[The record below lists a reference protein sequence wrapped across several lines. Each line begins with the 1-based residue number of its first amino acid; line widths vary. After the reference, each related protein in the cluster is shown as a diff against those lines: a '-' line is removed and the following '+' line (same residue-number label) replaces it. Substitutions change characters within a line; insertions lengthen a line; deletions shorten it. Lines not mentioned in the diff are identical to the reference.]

1 MAHNLPTIGLI
12 DHRFQLPLDHAHPK
26 GAQIEVR
33 AREVAPVGSQ
43 DHGDKP
49 MLVFLQ
55 GGPGFGAPRPN
66 DNSGWIGKALETYR
80 VLLLDERG
88 TGRSSP
94 LSFQTLGRLN
104 SPGDQAAYLKH
115 FRSDSIVLDCEWV
128 RRELLGESTPWTV
141 LGQSYGGFCATHY
154 LSAAPHGL
162 REVLITGGLPQ
173 LAGPTDDVYRLT
185 YPICA
190 RKNREYYERYP
201 DDVER
206 IRRIA
211 DHIADN
217 AIELP
222 SGGPLTVRKFQTLGL
237 SLGFSDG
244 FEVVHYLVEQA
255 FVTGTRGPELSYSF
269 LRNFENTIHF
279 DTNPIFSILHE
290 ACYTQG
296 ASSNWAA
303 ERLRGDYPEFDSSS
317 REPLFLTGEM
327 IYPWF
332 FEEFPT
338 LAPLREAAELL
349 AHDEDWPQ
357 LYDME
362 ILAAN
367 SVPSAAAIYSNDM
380 YVPRKSSEQTAACI
394 KGLQP
399 WVTDEL
405 EHNGLRSAGPRVL
418 GHLIGLLNS

>member
-1 MAHNLPTIGLI
+1 MPHTLPTISLV
-12 DHRFQLPLDHAHPK
+12 DHRFEVPLDHAHPRGPK
-26 GAQIEVR
+26 IEVW
-33 AREVAPVGSQ
+33 AREVTPIASPDQ
-43 DHGDKP
+43 EDKP

-55 GGPGFGAPRPN
+55 GGPGFEAPRPN
-66 DNSGWIGKALETYR
+66 DRSGWIGRALENYR

-94 LSFQTLGRLN
+94 LSFQTLGRLG
-104 SPGDQAAYLKH
+104 SASEQAAYLKH
-115 FRSDSIVLDCEWV
+115 FRSDSIVADCEWV
-128 RRELLGESTPWTV
+128 RRELLGEERPWSV

-154 LSAAPHGL
+154 LSAAPQGL

-173 LAGPTDDVYRLT
+173 LRGSAEDVYRLT

-211 DHIADN
+211 DHIAGQ

-222 SGGPLTVRKFQTLGL
+222 SGGTLTVRKFQTLGL
-237 SLGFSDG
+237 FLGFSDG
-244 FEVVHYLVEQA
+244 FEIIHYLVEQA
-255 FVTGTRGPELSYSF
+255 FVEGAHGPELSYSF
-269 LRNFENTIHF
+269 LRAFENTLHF
-279 DTNPIFSILHE
+279 DTNPIFSVLHE

-296 ASSNWAA
+296 ARSNWAA
-303 ERLRGDYPEFDSSS
+303 QRLRGDYPEFDSPAS
-317 REPLFLTGEM
+317 EPLFLTGEM

-349 AHDEDWPQ
+349 AQDEDWPV
-357 LYDME
+357 LYD
-362 ILAAN
+362 LDTLSVN
-367 SVPSAAAIYSNDM
+367 SVPAVAAVYTNDM
-380 YVPRKSSEQTAACI
+380 YVPCESSLQTAAAI
-394 KGLQP
+394 RGLQT
-399 WVTDEL
+399 WVTDEF
-405 EHNGLRSAGPRVL
+405 EHNGLRAAGPRVL
-418 GHLIGLLNS
+418 GHLIDLLKD

>member
-185 YPICA
+185 YP
-190 RKNREYYERYP
+190 RFTSN
-201 DDVER
+201 
-206 IRRIA
+206 
-211 DHIADN
+211 
-217 AIELP
+217 
-222 SGGPLTVRKFQTLGL
+222 GPLIGMLEADFLDFLGNL
-237 SLGFSDG
+237 SG
-244 FEVVHYLVEQA
+244 LVTDVQKDLLEPSSRLN
-255 FVTGTRGPELSYSF
+255 VLLY
-269 LRNFENTIHF
+269 
-279 DTNPIFSILHE
+279 
-290 ACYTQG
+290 G
-296 ASSNWAA
+296 AS
-303 ERLRGDYPEFDSSS
+303 
-317 REPLFLTGEM
+317 
-327 IYPWF
+327 
-332 FEEFPT
+332 FE
-338 LAPLREAAELL
+338 
-349 AHDEDWPQ
+349 
-357 LYDME
+357 
-362 ILAAN
+362 
-367 SVPSAAAIYSNDM
+367 S
-380 YVPRKSSEQTAACI
+380 
-394 KGLQP
+394 
-399 WVTDEL
+399 
-405 EHNGLRSAGPRVL
+405 
-418 GHLIGLLNS
+418 